1 MYSHIEQAIH
11 AELHGEASTPD
22 QLPESTG
29 IIQKVSR
36 RKFLKIGGGSA
47 AMALAMQIVP
57 NTAFAFDPY
66 PTGAEGMPNKTVVD
80 PQVFVEI
87 DADGTVTL
95 TTHRSEMGT
104 GARTNVPLVLAEEME
119 ADWSRVKLR
128 QAEGDEPK
136 YGNQDT
142 DGSRSLRHYIQ
153 PMRQMGASVR
163 LMLEQAAA
171 AQWGVDAGD
180 VKAENHEVHM
190 KDGSKKIGFGE
201 IAADAMAMELPAFDA
216 LTFKNDDQFRYLG
229 KGEVPMYD
237 LHDIT
242 TGKARYGADITLDG
256 MKFAVV
262 ARPPV
267 VGAKVVSVDDVEAM
281 KVPGVERIVNIEGS
295 IPPEKFAPLGGV
307 AVVAN
312 TTWAAIKGRDALKI
326 EWSDSPHSGYNTA
339 AFADEMRATA
349 KKPGKVLRKTG
360 DPDAAF
366 ADAARVFSQEYYQPH
381 MQHAQMEPLVAV
393 ADYKDGKLNIWAPVQ
408 SPYGARTD
416 TAATLGMD
424 PEDVRVEVSLL
435 GGGFGRKSKCDYV
448 IEAALVSKEIGAP
461 VKLQWTRE
469 DDVRNGFYHT
479 TSVERLE
486 AALDSN
492 DKVVGWR
499 HRSVSPTIFSTFVE
513 DPGHTS
519 ALEGG
524 MGLVDTPIGVENL
537 VVESGEAKSHTRI
550 GWFRSVS
557 NIPRA
562 WGVQSFI
569 AELAHDLGRDPKDML
584 VELIGPD
591 RKIDPVAADMKD
603 LWNYGEP
610 YEEFPND
617 TARLR
622 GVIELAAEKAGWGKD
637 LPKGEALGIAAHRS
651 FVTYVAS
658 VVRVKV
664 DDNGNVSIPEAHMA
678 VDCGF
683 CVNPERVA
691 SQMEGAAVMGMTLA
705 MHSSINHENG
715 AVTNSNYHDYP
726 VVRINSYPKQVHTHI
741 VEHPFSVHATG
752 IGEPGV
758 PPFAPALANAIFSAT
773 GKRYRDLPFGE
784 NVG

>member
-1 MYSHIEQAIH
+1 MYRHIEQAIE
-11 AELHGEASTPD
+11 AELKGEPSAPD
-22 QLPESTG
+22 SIPSATG
-29 IIQKVSR
+29 LIEKVSR

-57 NTAFAFDPY
+57 GSAFAYDPY
-66 PTGAEGMPNKTVVD
+66 PTGAEGMPHKTVIN

-104 GARTNVPLVLAEEME
+104 GARTSVPLALADEME

-142 DGSRSLRHYIQ
+142 DGSRSLRHYLQ

-171 AQWGVDAGD
+171 KKWGVDASQ

-190 KDGSKKIGFGE
+190 KDGSKSIGYGE
-201 IAADAMAMELPAFDA
+201 VAADAMAMELPAFED
-216 LTFKNDDQFRYLG
+216 LTFKTDAEFRYLG

-256 MKFAVV
+256 MKFAAV
-262 ARPPV
+262 ARPGV
-267 VGAKVVSVDDVEAM
+267 VGAKLVSVDDTEAM
-281 KVPGVERIVNIEGS
+281 KVPGVERIVKIEGS
-295 IPPEKFAPLGGV
+295 MPPAKFAPLGGV

-312 TTWAAIKGRDALKI
+312 NTWAAIKGRDALKL
-326 EWSDSPHSGYNTA
+326 EWSDSPHSSFNTA
-339 AFADEMRATA
+339 AYADEMRATA
-349 KKPGKVLRKTG
+349 KKPGKVLRKVG

-366 ADAARVFSQEYYQPH
+366 ANAARVFSQEYYQPH

-393 ADYKDGKLNIWAPVQ
+393 ADYKDGKLDIWAPVQ

-416 TAATLGMD
+416 TAAALGMEV
-424 PEDVRVEVSLL
+424 EDVKVEVSLL

-469 DDVRNGFYHT
+469 DDVRGGFYHT

-499 HRSVSPTIFSTFVE
+499 HRSVSPTLFSLFVD

-537 VVESGEAKSHTRI
+537 VAESGEAKAHTRV

-584 VELIGPD
+584 IELIGPD

-664 DDNGNVSIPEAHMA
+664 DDNGNVSIPETHMA

-683 CVNPERVA
+683 CGNPERVA

-715 AVTNSNYHDYP
+715 AVTNSNFHDYP

-758 PPFAPALANAIFSAT
+758 PPFAPALANAIFAAT